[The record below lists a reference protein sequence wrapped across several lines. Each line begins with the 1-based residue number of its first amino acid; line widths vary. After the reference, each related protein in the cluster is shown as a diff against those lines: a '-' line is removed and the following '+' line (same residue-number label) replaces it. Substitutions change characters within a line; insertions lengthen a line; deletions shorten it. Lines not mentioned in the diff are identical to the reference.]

1 MEPRPV
7 VVLHDGRWLSGWLL
21 AARRDAG
28 EPWRGL
34 VRYTVAPG
42 MQYYHRRDESEL
54 RRNESSS
61 NGPVPAR
68 SIPLHCDELRS
79 VEAMPDSL
87 FSHGALAEVAQARL
101 ARAMA
106 AGARAGAASED
117 PAAAAE
123 SFMFE
128 PVQLCVRNA
137 AGHLDSVVADLFEPL
152 RKCIS
157 I

>member
-79 VEAMPDSL
+79 VEAMPD
-87 FSHGALAEVAQARL
+87 AYLATVLWLKLHRL
-101 ARAMA
+101 ALPERWPLVP
-106 AGARAGAASED
+106 EQ
-117 PAAAAE
+117 
-123 SFMFE
+123 
-128 PVQLCVRNA
+128 V
-137 AGHLDSVVADLFEPL
+137 PL
-152 RKCIS
+152 RRS
-157 I
+157 RRRS